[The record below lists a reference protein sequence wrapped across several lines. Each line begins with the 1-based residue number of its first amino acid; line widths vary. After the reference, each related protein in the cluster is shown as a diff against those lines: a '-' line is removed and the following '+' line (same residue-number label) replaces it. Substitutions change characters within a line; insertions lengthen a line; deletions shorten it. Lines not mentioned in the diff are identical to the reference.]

1 MSANTYRIRI
11 SPEVIN
17 GDVFKVSY
25 IGDSY
30 LDQQKIPF
38 CCDIYTREVTKYI
51 DGSAYVYS
59 SMTQILTGATGINAA
74 GMNVTKNI
82 SKATLKRGTSLLTGM
97 TIPILI
103 TENTVDVGYY
113 SVFDGMIV
121 QQEVM
126 TNFLFS
132 ANTLSAY
139 TYNFYNT
146 SDVEFKKYLEFSSY
160 EIDWGDGTPKQTV
173 TNFSPSFYSHPY
185 SQSGEF
191 TISMSGMSPW
201 GSNVVKK
208 TVTVPF
214 TNATILD
221 PKGTT
226 CFTPMGGSWS
236 ATPVCYDFI
245 YSGDASCQTYKSGIN
260 PYLTVPLVVSG
271 YTQSSVAD
279 LRVYGNK
286 STLVDGYYNQGVQ
299 ITGTTGVV
307 GTYWGGKTSGPK
319 LYTGYT
325 INGVDYYDFSDG
337 TTVFVVS
344 GVTPIDTVCEPIVKN
359 EALLNVIDEPEV
371 QSNVFIERG
380 KVSGLESMERLGE
393 VDNLGDL
400 EKYGYKFFNIIKI
413 D

>member
-17 GDVFKVSY
+17 GDVFKVNY
-25 IGDSY
+25 IGDPY
-30 LDQQKIPF
+30 LEQQIIPF

-59 SMTQILTGATGINAA
+59 SMTQILTGGTNI
-74 GMNVTKNI
+74 TNI
-82 SKATLKRGTSLLTGM
+82 SKVTLKPGTSLLTGL

-113 SVFDGMIV
+113 SVFDGMIL

-146 SDVEFKKYLEFSSY
+146 SDVEFKKYLSFSNY
-160 EIDWGDGTPKQTV
+160 EIDWGDGTPKQIITS
-173 TNFSPSFYSHPY
+173 TSPNFYQHTYVPSPP
-185 SQSGEF
+185 SGF

-208 TVTVPF
+208 TVHVPF

-236 ATPVCYDFI
+236 ATPICYDFI
-245 YSGDASCQTYKSGIN
+245 YSGDSSCQTYQSGIN
-260 PYLTVPLVVSG
+260 PYLTVPLVITG
-271 YTQSSVAD
+271 YTQSSVSD
-279 LRVYGNK
+279 LRVYGKK
-286 STLVDGYYNQGVQ
+286 STLVDGYYKIGVQ
-299 ITGTTGVV
+299 ITGTTGVI
-307 GTYWGGKTSGPK
+307 GTYWGGSTNGSQ

-325 INGVDYYDFSDG
+325 INGVDYYDYSDG
-337 TTVFVVS
+337 TTLFVVS
-344 GVTPIDTVCEPIVKN
+344 GVTTIDTVCEPIVKN

>member
-17 GDVFKVSY
+17 GDVFKISY
-25 IGDSY
+25 IGDPY
-30 LDQQKIPF
+30 LEQQKIPF

-51 DGSAYVYS
+51 DGNAYVYS
-59 SMTQILTGATGINAA
+59 SMTQILTGATGTTA
-74 GMNVTKNI
+74 TSNI
-82 SKATLKRGTSLLTGM
+82 SKATLKPGTSLLTGM

-113 SVFDGMIV
+113 SVFDGMVV

-132 ANTLSAY
+132 ANTSFPY

-173 TNFSPSFYSHPY
+173 TNFSPNFYSHPY
-185 SQSGEF
+185 SQPGEF

-279 LRVYGNK
+279 LRVYGK
-286 STLVDGYYNQGVQ
+286 KQDLIDGYYNQGVQ

>member
-17 GDVFKVSY
+17 GDIFKISY
-25 IGDSY
+25 IGDPY
-30 LDQQKIPF
+30 LEQQKIPF

-51 DGSAYVYS
+51 DGNAYVYS
-59 SMTQILTGATGINAA
+59 SMTQILSGGTNT
-74 GMNVTKNI
+74 TNI
-82 SKATLKRGTSLLTGM
+82 SKATLKPGTSLLTGM

-132 ANTLSAY
+132 ANTTDPY

-146 SDVEFKKYLEFSSY
+146 SDIEFKKYLEFSSY
-160 EIDWGDGTPKQTV
+160 EIDWGDETPKQTV
-173 TNFSPSFYSHPY
+173 TNVSPNFYSHTY
-185 SQSGEF
+185 SQNGGF

-214 TNATILD
+214 TNTTILD

-236 ATPVCYDFI
+236 ATPICYDFI
-245 YSGDASCQTYKSGIN
+245 YSGDTSCETYQSGVN

-271 YTQSSVAD
+271 YTQSTVSD
-279 LRVYGNK
+279 LRVYGK
-286 STLVDGYYNQGVQ
+286 KQDLDDGYYKIGVQ
-299 ITGTTGVV
+299 ITGTTGIV
-307 GTYWGGKTSGPK
+307 GTYWGGSTNGNQ

-325 INGVDYYDFSDG
+325 INGVDYYDYSDG

-380 KVSGLESMERLGE
+380 KVSGFESMERLGE

>member
-17 GDVFKVSY
+17 GDIFKVNY
-25 IGDSY
+25 IGDPY
-30 LDQQKIPF
+30 LEQQRIPF

-59 SMTQILTGATGINAA
+59 SMTQILTGATGTTA
-74 GMNVTKNI
+74 TKNI
-82 SKATLKRGTSLLTGM
+82 SKATLKPGTSLLTGM

-132 ANTLSAY
+132 ANTSSPY

-173 TNFSPSFYSHPY
+173 TNVSPNFYSHPY

-236 ATPVCYDFI
+236 ATPICYDFI
-245 YSGDASCQTYKSGIN
+245 YSGDASCETYQSGIN

-279 LRVYGNK
+279 LRVYGKK
-286 STLVDGYYNQGVQ
+286 STLVDGYYKIGVQ

-307 GTYWGGKTSGPK
+307 GTYWGGSANGNQ

-325 INGVDYYDFSDG
+325 INGVDYYDYSDG

-400 EKYGYKFFNIIKI
+400 EKYGYKYFNIIKI

>member
-17 GDVFKVSY
+17 GDVFKISY
-25 IGDSY
+25 IGDPY
-30 LDQQKIPF
+30 LEQQKIPF

-59 SMTQILTGATGINAA
+59 SMTQILTGATGTTA
-74 GMNVTKNI
+74 TSNI

-132 ANTLSAY
+132 ANTQYPY

-173 TNFSPSFYSHPY
+173 TNFSPNFYSHPY

-260 PYLTVPLVVSG
+260 KLNIAYE
-271 YTQSSVAD
+271 
-279 LRVYGNK
+279 
-286 STLVDGYYNQGVQ
+286 TL
-299 ITGTTGVV
+299 IIIIIR
-307 GTYWGGKTSGPK
+307 SAK
-319 LYTGYT
+319 LKHQFCH
-325 INGVDYYDFSDG
+325 FSD
-337 TTVFVVS
+337 
-344 GVTPIDTVCEPIVKN
+344 
-359 EALLNVIDEPEV
+359 
-371 QSNVFIERG
+371 
-380 KVSGLESMERLGE
+380 
-393 VDNLGDL
+393 
-400 EKYGYKFFNIIKI
+400 II
-413 D
+413 

>member
-17 GDVFKVSY
+17 GDIFKINY
-25 IGDSY
+25 IGDPY
-30 LDQQKIPF
+30 LEQQRIPF

-51 DGSAYVYS
+51 DGNAYVYS
-59 SMTQILTGATGINAA
+59 SMTQILSGGTNT
-74 GMNVTKNI
+74 TNI
-82 SKATLKRGTSLLTGM
+82 SKATLKPGTSLLTGM

-132 ANTLSAY
+132 ANTSFPY

-160 EIDWGDGTPKQTV
+160 EIDWGDGTPKETV
-173 TNFSPSFYSHPY
+173 TNVSPNFYSHPY
-185 SQSGEF
+185 SQPGEF

-214 TNATILD
+214 TNTTILD

-236 ATPVCYDFI
+236 ATPICYDFI
-245 YSGDASCQTYKSGIN
+245 YSGDASCETYQSGVN

-271 YTQSSVAD
+271 YTQSTVSD
-279 LRVYGNK
+279 LRVYGK
-286 STLVDGYYNQGVQ
+286 KQDLDGGYYKIGVQ

-307 GTYWGGKTSGPK
+307 GTYWGGSANGNQ

-325 INGVDYYDFSDG
+325 INGVDYYDYSDG
-337 TTVFVVS
+337 TTLFVVS

-380 KVSGLESMERLGE
+380 KVSGFESMERLGE

-400 EKYGYKFFNIIKI
+400 EKYGYKYFNIIKI

>member
-17 GDVFKVSY
+17 GDIFKVNY
-25 IGDSY
+25 IGDPY
-30 LDQQKIPF
+30 LEQQRIPF

-59 SMTQILTGATGINAA
+59 SMTQILTGGTN
-74 GMNVTKNI
+74 TTNI
-82 SKATLKRGTSLLTGM
+82 SKATLKPGTSLLTGM

-132 ANTLSAY
+132 ANTSFPY

-173 TNFSPSFYSHPY
+173 TNVSPSFYQHTY
-185 SQSGEF
+185 SQDGEF

-208 TVTVPF
+208 TVNVPF
-214 TNATILD
+214 TNVTILD

-236 ATPVCYDFI
+236 ATPICYDFI
-245 YSGDASCQTYKSGIN
+245 YSGDTSCETYQSGIN

-271 YTQSSVAD
+271 YTQSTVSD
-279 LRVYGNK
+279 LRVYGK
-286 STLVDGYYNQGVQ
+286 KQDLDGGYYKIGVQ

-307 GTYWGGKTSGPK
+307 GTYWGGSANGNQ

-325 INGVDYYDFSDG
+325 INGVDYYDYSDG
-337 TTVFVVS
+337 TTLFVVS

>member
-1 MSANTYRIRI
+1 MSTNTYRIRI
-11 SPEVIN
+11 SPEVIS
-17 GDVFKVSY
+17 GDVFKINY
-25 IGDSY
+25 IGDPY
-30 LDQQKIPF
+30 LEEQKIPF
-38 CCDIYTREVTKYI
+38 CCDIYTKEVTKYI
-51 DGSAYVYS
+51 DGNAYVYS
-59 SMTQILTGATGINAA
+59 SMTQILSGGTNT
-74 GMNVTKNI
+74 TNI
-82 SKATLKRGTSLLTGM
+82 SKATLKPGTSLLTGM

-132 ANTLSAY
+132 ANTTDPY

-146 SDVEFKKYLEFSSY
+146 SDIEFKKYLEFSSY

-173 TNFSPSFYSHPY
+173 TNVSPNFYSHTY
-185 SQSGEF
+185 SQDGGF

-214 TNATILD
+214 TNTTILD

-236 ATPVCYDFI
+236 ATPICYDFI
-245 YSGDASCQTYKSGIN
+245 YSGDTSCETYQSGIN

-271 YTQSSVAD
+271 YTQSTVSD
-279 LRVYGNK
+279 LRVYGK
-286 STLVDGYYNQGVQ
+286 KQDLDDGYYKIGVQ
-299 ITGTTGVV
+299 ITGTTGIV
-307 GTYWGGKTSGPK
+307 GTYWGGNVNGNQ

-325 INGVDYYDFSDG
+325 INGVDYYDYSDG

-344 GVTPIDTVCEPIVKN
+344 GVTPIDTICEPIVKN
-359 EALLNVIDEPEV
+359 EVLLNVIDEPEV

-380 KVSGLESMERLGE
+380 KVSGFESMERLGE

>member
-17 GDVFKVSY
+17 GDIFKVNY
-25 IGDSY
+25 IGDPY
-30 LDQQKIPF
+30 LEQQRIPF

-59 SMTQILTGATGINAA
+59 SMTQILTGATGTTA
-74 GMNVTKNI
+74 TKNI
-82 SKATLKRGTSLLTGM
+82 SKATLKPGTSLLTGM

-132 ANTLSAY
+132 ANTAFPY

-173 TNFSPSFYSHPY
+173 TNVSPNFYSHPY
-185 SQSGEF
+185 SQPGEF

-236 ATPVCYDFI
+236 ATPICYDFI
-245 YSGDASCQTYKSGIN
+245 YSGDTSCETYQSGVN

-271 YTQSSVAD
+271 YTQSTVSD
-279 LRVYGNK
+279 LRVYGKK
-286 STLVDGYYNQGVQ
+286 STLVDGYYKIGVQ

-307 GTYWGGKTSGPK
+307 GTYWGGSANGNQ

-325 INGVDYYDFSDG
+325 INGVDYYDYSDG

-400 EKYGYKFFNIIKI
+400 EKYGYKYFNIIKI

>member
-17 GDVFKVSY
+17 GDVFKVNY
-25 IGDSY
+25 IGDPY
-30 LDQQKIPF
+30 LEQQIIPF

-59 SMTQILTGATGINAA
+59 SMTQILTGGTNI
-74 GMNVTKNI
+74 TNI
-82 SKATLKRGTSLLTGM
+82 SKATLKPGTSLLTGL

-113 SVFDGMIV
+113 SVFDGMIL

-146 SDVEFKKYLEFSSY
+146 SDVEFKKYLSFSNY
-160 EIDWGDGTPKQTV
+160 EIDWGDGTPKQIITS
-173 TNFSPSFYSHPY
+173 TSPNFYQHTYVPSPP
-185 SQSGEF
+185 SGF

-208 TVTVPF
+208 TVHVPF

-236 ATPVCYDFI
+236 ATPICYDFI
-245 YSGDASCQTYKSGIN
+245 YSGDASCQTYQSGIN

-279 LRVYGNK
+279 LRVYGK
-286 STLVDGYYNQGVQ
+286 KTLLVDGYYNQGVQ

-307 GTYWGGKTSGPK
+307 GTYWGGKTSGAK

-325 INGVDYYDFSDG
+325 INGVDYYDYNDG